1 MVSLLLPAAKD
12 DTPSLETVKHRA
24 YQLLKA
30 DIVRGV
36 FDMGEKLNEN
46 QLARRYEVGKT
57 PVREALGMLQ
67 QEGFVQSVPRVG
79 YLTSRLT
86 LRDVDEIFELRLIAE
101 GLAAEKAAV
110 TMSDEALRRLEHLQ
124 SEFHGVDREDYL
136 SFLADNFEFHTAI
149 ASASGNR
156 LLTSVVVG
164 LLERENR
171 LFTLRLDLSSTLNDL
186 VCAHR
191 EIVSALAERDPAR
204 SRKHMEADI
213 SGTYRVVLESLRKHI
228 ADWHL

>member
-1 MVSLLLPAAKD
+1 MSVLP
-12 DTPSLETVKHRA
+12 PTVGASPESESVKQRA
-24 YQLLKA
+24 YRLLKA

-67 QEGFVQSVPRVG
+67 QEGFVQAVPRVG

-86 LRDVDEIFELRLIAE
+86 VHDVDDIFELRLIVE
-101 GLAAEKAAV
+101 GTAAEKAAS
-110 TMSDEALRRLEHLQ
+110 TITEEALQQLEQLQ
-124 SEFHGVDREDYL
+124 WEFQAGDREGYL
-136 SFLADNFEFHTAI
+136 KFFEENLKFHSTI

-156 LLTSVVVG
+156 LLAQVVVG
-164 LLERENR
+164 LLERMHR
-171 LFTLRLDLSSTLNDL
+171 LVILRLDLSSTLDEL
-186 VCAHR
+186 VGEHR
-191 EIVSALAERDPAR
+191 EMMTALRQRDPVKAR
-204 SRKHMEADI
+204 QHMQADI
-213 SGTYRVVLESLRKHI
+213 AGTYQVALETLKKHI